1 MRPSCNQGF
10 TLIELIVAI
19 GLASIVLTALLSFF
33 TAFIGYQVRAQD
45 ERIALETVRFLF
57 SELSRETYF
66 GYDYACGQ
74 DVGGECR
81 CLAFTDQSGARVKI
95 WYDSTN
101 KQVKRAT
108 KLFDANPNVCSSS
121 DGWVPF
127 TDNAVSVTKL
137 AFEFRKQ
144 CDKATASA
152 STD

>member
-1 MRPSCNQGF
+1 MRSSFKKGF

-33 TAFIGYQVRAQD
+33 TVFIGHQVRVQD

-66 GYDYACGQ
+66 GYDYTCGQ
-74 DVGGECR
+74 TVSGVCR
-81 CLAFTDQSGARVKI
+81 CLIFTDQSSARVKI

-101 KQVKRAT
+101 KQVKRAF
-108 KLFDANPNVCSSS
+108 KLFDPNPNTCSSA

-127 TDNAVSVTKL
+127 TDDAVSVKKPL
-137 AFEFRKQ
+137 I
-144 CDKATASA
+144 
-152 STD
+152 